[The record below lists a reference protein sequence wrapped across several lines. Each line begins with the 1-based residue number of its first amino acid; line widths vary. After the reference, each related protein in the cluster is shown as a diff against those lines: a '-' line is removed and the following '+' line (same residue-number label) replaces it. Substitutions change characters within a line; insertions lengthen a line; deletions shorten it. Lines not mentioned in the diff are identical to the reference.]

1 MPALMATWSARGL
14 FLASLS
20 NAQVLEPLPSQLPS
34 QAIAVTAQVAQ
45 SKSGLSNEHF
55 ERIEANRHRAL
66 EIRRNRLN
74 GQRSDGGDA
83 TPLSQLPVA
92 EEGPPHTQVAE
103 GVAADRSAQL
113 QVTAEGVA
121 AEGVAA
127 DTSPQLQVAAEGVA
141 AEETPVA
148 SEPQQELA
156 SLPDD
161 DQARVPAPLVADP
174 LMCIICRDDL
184 NLRPVQAVPGCLHTY
199 HKDCLL
205 SYMDAKGVTF
215 LESCPLNC
223 MRGFSYNDTIDDI
236 SPLPMIIQHV
246 VDAPILN
253 LDDII
258 ENGME
263 NDVGL
268 LQS

>member
-1 MPALMATWSARGL
+1 
-14 FLASLS
+14 
-20 NAQVLEPLPSQLPS
+20 
-34 QAIAVTAQVAQ
+34 
-45 SKSGLSNEHF
+45 
-55 ERIEANRHRAL
+55 
-66 EIRRNRLN
+66 
-74 GQRSDGGDA
+74 
-83 TPLSQLPVA
+83 
-92 EEGPPHTQVAE
+92 
-103 GVAADRSAQL
+103 
-113 QVTAEGVA
+113 
-121 AEGVAA
+121 
-127 DTSPQLQVAAEGVA
+127 
-141 AEETPVA
+141 
-148 SEPQQELA
+148 
-156 SLPDD
+156 
-161 DQARVPAPLVADP
+161 
-174 LMCIICRDDL
+174 MCIICRDDL

-199 HKDCLL
+199 HKDCLS